1 MAILRIQGEQYRHS
15 SPCIETCRSMGA
27 IRCGV
32 LFICI
37 RATPN
42 AYCQINERLHAFFCY
57 DGYCSESAVRI
68 QKDFIMLTLH
78 EAIAVVLREGAKT
91 PRELAD
97 EINRRNLYRRKDG
110 RPLPANQVSA
120 RIRAYG
126 YLFVKKGKMI
136 FLKRAL

>member
-1 MAILRIQGEQYRHS
+1 
-15 SPCIETCRSMGA
+15 
-27 IRCGV
+27 
-32 LFICI
+32 
-37 RATPN
+37 
-42 AYCQINERLHAFFCY
+42 
-57 DGYCSESAVRI
+57 
-68 QKDFIMLTLH
+68 MLTLH

-91 PRELAD
+91 SRELAD

-126 YLFVKKGKMI
+126 YLFERKERMI